1 MRSSLSFDADE
12 VYSNSQLMADDERTI
27 WLFLPTIFHV
37 LCDNVDGLLG
47 DNGEEAHEVDVLQV
61 LHYVGLS
68 QEGFH

>member
-1 MRSSLSFDADE
+1 MRSSLSFDADN
-12 VYSNSQLMADDERTI
+12 VYANSQLKADHERAI

-47 DNGEEAHEVDVLQV
+47 DNGEEAHEVHVLQV
-61 LHYVGLS
+61 LHHVGLS